1 MVRSQPNIL
10 REDEVL
16 DKIKK
21 LHLMQ
26 QGAEGI
32 GQQVNEQKCFHG
44 KPLFTKLYSLAE
56 LPVPQRAHQNPGDWR
71 LDGEQN
77 LVYWNLK
84 SLLMWD
90 HSWGCSFGLKINPSW
105 CHTAAL
111 EFKLGHHGL
120 LLPPHPNNFLQ
131 GEQMHFETR
140 EVKKYFYLEPYEMI
154 ISYCSHRTVLMEM
167 RKLVP

>member
-1 MVRSQPNIL
+1 MLYGTDQLVIKLFVCLSSKKKIFLQAESVRMVRSQPNIL

-56 LPVPQRAHQNPGDWR
+56 LPVPQRAHQNPGD
-71 LDGEQN
+71 
-77 LVYWNLK
+77 
-84 SLLMWD
+84 
-90 HSWGCSFGLKINPSW
+90 
-105 CHTAAL
+105 
-111 EFKLGHHGL
+111 
-120 LLPPHPNNFLQ
+120 
-131 GEQMHFETR
+131 
-140 EVKKYFYLEPYEMI
+140 
-154 ISYCSHRTVLMEM
+154 
-167 RKLVP
+167 